1 MCLFHIVKKEIQ
13 SLTRFDLFL
22 QRGPHTSATYPFA
35 KPPKSKPT
43 VKKRKQKFKTVI
55 NRKLQKNV
63 ILKTNRNQSKTNRK
77 VNKTN
82 HKVNKTNRKVNKTN
96 RISKPT
102 VVSPKPIIR
111 STPKIPQKD
120 DFTESILNYQ
130 SPSFL
135 TSDNGGCYV
144 MEVKEYKKFE
154 PFKHDIIDTPTLT
167 RPSNNKSNARS
178 ELQSCAHCKH
188 CRNTVWDCPQ
198 IQHGFML
205 QLFIEK
211 TCKEY
216 GGKMSGEMIKRKYG
230 ERYAL
235 LGNYINTMAQYN
247 KDLVNIPQRIP
258 QCMIE
263 GLYSVCVEKW
273 WNKH

>member
-1 MCLFHIVKKEIQ
+1 MRLFHIVKKEIQ
-13 SLTRFDLFL
+13 SLTHFDSLL
-22 QRGPHTSATYPFA
+22 QRGPRTSATYPFA

-43 VKKRKQKFKTVI
+43 VKKRNPKSKPKKKTVI
-55 NRKLQKNV
+55 NRKHRKNV
-63 ILKTNRNQSKTNRK
+63 IIKTNCSQSKTNRK
-77 VNKTN
+77 VTKTN
-82 HKVNKTNRKVNKTN
+82 HKVTKTN

-102 VVSPKPIIR
+102 VVSPNPTIC
-111 STPKIPQKD
+111 STPKIPKKD
-120 DFTESILNYQ
+120 DFTKSILNYQ
-130 SPSFL
+130 YHSFL
-135 TSDNGGCYV
+135 TYDNGGCYV

-154 PFKHDIIDTPTLT
+154 PFKQENTDTHALTL
-167 RPSNNKSNARS
+167 PSNNKSNARS
-178 ELQSCAHCKH
+178 ELQSCIHCKH
-188 CRNTVWDCPQ
+188 CRNTVWDCPEV
-198 IQHGFML
+198 QHGFML

-216 GGKMSGEMIKRKYG
+216 GWKMSGEMIKRKYG
-230 ERYAL
+230 ERYTL